1 MKVYLKMLW
10 FIAILGIVTSGIFVG
25 MEAWTA
31 PLIEAN
37 AAIELKSTLL
47 DAYEVL
53 YTTPTVN
60 DVFAA
65 HVTVHQVGDQVLYL
79 DNSGGNVSF
88 EFRGSGVWGPIY
100 GILTLS
106 PDLETIKHIRVLQQE
121 ETPGLG
127 GVVAE
132 PRYLAGYVGVKLAPP
147 LALRPAGGGTGN
159 PNEVDAITGATRT
172 SNAFIRIL
180 NTSYA
185 EHLDALKEVGK

>member
-1 MKVYLKMLW
+1 MRNYLKMLW
-10 FIAILGIVTSGIFVG
+10 FIAILGIITSGIFIG
-25 MEAWTA
+25 MEVWTA

-47 DAYEVL
+47 DAYEVP

-60 DVFAA
+60 EVFAVN
-65 HVTVHQVGDQVLYL
+65 VTVHQVGDQVVYF
-79 DNSGGNVSF
+79 DNSADNVSF

-100 GILTLS
+100 GVLTLS
-106 PDLETIKHIRVLQQE
+106 PDLETIRHIRVLQQE

-132 PRYLAGYVGVKLAPP
+132 PRYLAGYVGAKLVPP
-147 LALRPAGGGTGN
+147 LVLRPAGGDTGN

-180 NTSYA
+180 NSSYA